1 MVKYNNIINRLGN
14 KETDMKHFKHL
25 LPLEVKTVVEPF
37 SGSFAVIKHFYKD
50 WNKYDFHI
58 NDTDETLFYAFKHYE
73 HIHDVIYELNR
84 VYNDDFELRKKDFR
98 KFFDSLE
105 ISPHVKEHIRKTHFV
120 RGQLWR
126 CPKNHD
132 NYNPVEASIL
142 ENAKITNLDY
152 KDIFEMYKDDEEA
165 FLFLDPP
172 YLYSDNSN
180 YASQIRDT
188 DMTQIVV
195 DIIEFLNTCKC
206 KVMLVINK
214 LNLLSYLFN
223 DYIKGEYEKIYQIS
237 KKKAIHLII
246 CNYDIE

>member
-14 KETDMKHFKHL
+14 KEVDIKYFKHL

-50 WNKYDFHI
+50 CSRYNFHL
-58 NDTDETLFYAFKHYE
+58 NDTDEALLYAYE
-73 HIHDVIYELNR
+73 HYKDIHDVIFELNR
-84 VYNDDFELRKKDFR
+84 KYADDFELRNADFIR
-98 KFFDSLE
+98 SFNSMDLP
-105 ISPHVKEHIRKTHFV
+105 PHVKEHIRKTHIV
-120 RGQLWR
+120 RGVFR
-126 CPKNHD
+126 CPKDRD

-142 ENAKITNLDY
+142 DNAKITNLDY
-152 KDIFEMYKDDEEA
+152 KDILEMYREDEEA

-172 YLYSDNSN
+172 YLYSDNSS

-195 DIIEFLNTCKC
+195 DILEFLKVCKC

-214 LNLLSYLFN
+214 LNILSYLFR
-223 DYIKGEYEKIYQIS
+223 DFIKEEYERIYQIS
-237 KKKAIHLII
+237 KRKAKHLVI
-246 CNYDIE
+246 CNYDI